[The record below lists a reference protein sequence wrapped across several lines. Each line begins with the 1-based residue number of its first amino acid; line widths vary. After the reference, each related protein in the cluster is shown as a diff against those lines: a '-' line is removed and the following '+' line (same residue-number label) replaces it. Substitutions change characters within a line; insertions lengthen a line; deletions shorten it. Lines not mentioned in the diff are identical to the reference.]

1 MSIAHLFKT
10 FHWSPISF
18 KMKVKDIRV
27 ATRIVHPLVPTASR
41 IHLLPFT
48 LLTLL
53 LQAYSFDTLS
63 HPMSGPSDWLFY
75 AWSTLLQDSLAV
87 YSLTS
92 SRSLIKYHFWE
103 AFHNH
108 LIPVIL
114 PKDSLLSWLN
124 CFIFQHYT
132 FCYLTHMYLCYLFL
146 AHLPPLN

>member
-27 ATRIVHPLVPTASR
+27 ATRIVRPLVPTASR

-92 SRSLIKYHFWE
+92 SRSLIKYHF
-103 AFHNH
+103 
-108 LIPVIL
+108 
-114 PKDSLLSWLN
+114 
-124 CFIFQHYT
+124 
-132 FCYLTHMYLCYLFL
+132 
-146 AHLPPLN
+146 